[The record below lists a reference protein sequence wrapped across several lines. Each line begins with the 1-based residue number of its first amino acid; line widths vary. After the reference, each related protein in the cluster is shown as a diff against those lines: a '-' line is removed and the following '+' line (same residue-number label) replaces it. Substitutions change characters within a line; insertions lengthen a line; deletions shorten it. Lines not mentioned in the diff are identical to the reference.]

1 MSYREQFELGV
12 AEFNRGE
19 FFECHDT
26 FEALWMDSRGDRKVF
41 LQGLI
46 QSAVGVFHSMS
57 GNPRGAFSQ
66 LSRGLEKLSAYRP
79 SFEGVDVEALN
90 RGLERLRD
98 AVALGLD
105 TGDFQFDPALVPGID
120 YRPDPSIS
128 PDSDDSGSRG
138 A

>member
-1 MSYREQFELGV
+1 MSYREQFELGI

-26 FEALWMDSRGDRKVF
+26 FEELWMDARGDRKLF

-66 LSRGLEKLSAYRP
+66 LTRGLEKLTGYRP
-79 SFEGVDVEALN
+79 SFEGVDVEALA
-90 RGLERLRD
+90 GALERLRG
-98 AVALGLD
+98 AVAAGLES
-105 TGDFQFDPALVPGID
+105 GDFQFDPALVPGID
-120 YRPDPSIS
+120 YRPVPIS
-128 PDSDDSGSRG
+128 PDDQVSRG